1 MTRFSLTCKK
11 KKSICLFVYKDQ
23 WVKCVVKV
31 LYTKRKVSFTGLTN
45 LRSKWA
51 ECEVKWVWH
60 PWCKW
65 SGYFTH
71 CRIKYGSVIP
81 LPPRGITQT
90 LLEAYL
96 PYWIGS
102 QPPVARELCI
112 LQLVGSGSWSRS
124 SKVSGSI
131 PGCSSLHAKAFL
143 GNVLNPELLPMH
155 LLECV

>member
-1 MTRFSLTCKK
+1 MTRFSL
-11 KKSICLFVYKDQ
+11 KSICLFVYKILQ

-31 LYTKRKVSFTGLTN
+31 LYTKRKVSFTGLTS

-65 SGYFTH
+65 SGCFTH

-81 LPPRGITQT
+81 LPPRGIART

-112 LQLVGSGSWSRS
+112 LWLATVPGAGHPRLVVQSLVAPVCMPKYSWAMYWTLS
-124 SKVSGSI
+124 
-131 PGCSSLHAKAFL
+131 CSLCIYWSVCKY
-143 GNVLNPELLPMH
+143 
-155 LLECV
+155 